1 MIIVCPKKMIKAINQ
16 IKVSF
21 IMYNLFKQFLFIIGI
36 CNAFL
41 LQGQLQLNQISHI
54 NGLSQNTVNSII
66 QDNDGFLWIATYN
79 GINKYDGYSMGHYDI
94 SSRNLSSNLIHN
106 LFKDNYGNIWAG
118 TPESGINRINPNT
131 KKISTFFNNSIN
143 AGDFRNNPSTDFQL
157 HQSSSGVY
165 FYLSKKTG
173 YNFFKIT
180 NKDILINNENNVAWK
195 SGSNSIDMAK
205 ASKNGKHWFFNSSKG
220 TKLSQG
226 NVAFENDKIALNLQK
241 TNIITPIFDDGYV
254 INFYEYSKNTLYF
267 ISNKLELIE
276 LKLNDDLQLISKKRI
291 DIFSD
296 TRDLSKV
303 NFQKINIVSDNKN
316 GLWIGGDRVLINY
329 NVDTGAIFDIS
340 ESGNNKLEN
349 TGIKRLFVDKFN
361 ILWVGTYNSGIFKID
376 FDNKTFFNS
385 VAFLKKEALYNE
397 AFHKSPI
404 KAMCEDEN
412 GNIWLGA
419 GGSGGIAII
428 TSDQLDYSLTDSK
441 QKKWVFNYLNA
452 NKNFQKK
459 PFYRIKK
466 LLNDSKGNIWV
477 GSNSGLGKIQP
488 LNNTFK
494 TEVFEPFNNENISS
508 SFPVFAI
515 EEDHFGAIWAGYFGD
530 GLLKLTYN
538 RNTRNY
544 EYLSYKNNP
553 KNAESLSNNTTRV
566 ITEDSHKNLWIG
578 TASGLNKL
586 KYSKDNSVVFER
598 FLKSE
603 NDNNSLSNDHVL
615 DVFESKNG
623 NIYVGTFGGG
633 LNEIQILENNKY
645 WFKHYTIKNG
655 LPSDVVY
662 HIEEDSRGNL
672 WLMHIRGMSK
682 LNLTSGEVTY
692 YENPSDL
699 NEYEFRDN
707 SMLKTSSG
715 YIIGGTTRGFS
726 FFDPDKLIKNKIK
739 PEMVITDFKI
749 SNESVNISEINEGK
763 FILDKNINQT
773 DKIELPYNLNSFEFA
788 FSSLHFSDP
797 EKNKYKYI
805 LDGFDDNWH
814 YSIGNQRRFA
824 SYTNIPSGEYTFK
837 VYGSNSAGIW
847 TDEPKKISVLIN
859 NPWYLTNLS
868 IFLFLALLVTV
879 ISIFIKIRL
888 SQIRLEKSEEINQM
902 KLQFFTNVSHEL
914 RTPLALIVSPL
925 EQIIRGNV
933 NIKDLPKLNSIM
945 YKNSNR
951 LLKLINQLLDFRKA
965 ESGSLSLMVQNG
977 DLVSFVREVFT
988 VFEEIALEKE
998 IKFLFLSKQKEVN
1011 AWFDNDKIEKILY
1024 NLLSNAFKFTPK
1036 GKSIKVSLEIENEN
1050 HAIIKV
1056 IDYGIGIPKEELN
1069 SVFDKFYQTRNKNI
1083 SAQEGSGLGLAYIK
1097 HLVEIHKGEI
1107 NIKSELH
1114 KGTTCTITIPIYKAA
1129 YLKNSIIELQP
1140 QKYNFNYSTT
1150 GVNVLKEGQ
1159 LLQENVVTN
1168 NTNHSNKVPL
1178 LLIVEDKRELREY
1191 MINFLSN
1198 DFRVLS
1204 ANDGKQGLELA
1215 TKNTPNII
1223 ISDLMMP
1230 VMDGIE
1236 MCKIL
1241 KTNVNTSHIPVI
1253 ILTAKSG
1260 IENEKEGLE
1269 TGADEYLLKP
1279 FDIEILRLRLN
1290 NILRTKQQWIEKFKT
1305 NSSSKPW
1312 KELSNKLDQK
1322 FIEKSIEIVKKN
1334 MDNTNFSVEQFA
1346 LEIGM
1351 SRSSLFLKLKSV
1363 TGQSSSEFIRT
1374 IRIRNAAKLIKSNN
1388 YSISEI
1394 IYMVGF
1400 SDPKYFRTCF
1410 KKQFGT
1416 LPSQYN
1422 IR

>member
-1 MIIVCPKKMIKAINQ
+1 MIIVCTKKMIKDINQ

-21 IMYNLFKQFLFIIGI
+21 IMYNLFKQFLFIISI

-66 QDNDGFLWIATYN
+66 QDTDGFLWIATYN

-131 KKISTFFNNSIN
+131 KKIVTFFNNSID
-143 AGDFRNNPSTDFQL
+143 AGNFRNNPNTVFQL
-157 HQSSSGVY
+157 HQSASGVY
-165 FYLSKKTG
+165 FYLSKKG
-173 YNFFKIT
+173 SYNFFRISK
-180 NKDILINNENNVAWK
+180 KDIIINHEKNITWK
-195 SGSNSIDMAK
+195 SGGSSINIAK
-205 ASKNGKHWFFNSSKG
+205 PSKNGKHWFFNSSKG
-220 TKLSQG
+220 VKLSQA
-226 NVAFENDKIALNLQK
+226 NVAFENDGIALNLENS
-241 TNIITPIFDDGYV
+241 NIIDPIFDNGFV
-254 INFYEYSKNTLYF
+254 VNFYEYSKNTLYF

-276 LKLNDDLQLISKKRI
+276 IKLNDDLKVISKKRI
-291 DIFSD
+291 DILSD
-296 TRDLSKV
+296 SRNLSKINYRTV
-303 NFQKINIVSDNKN
+303 NIISDNKN
-316 GLWIGGDRVLINY
+316 GLWIGCNDILINY
-329 NVDTGAIFDIS
+329 NINTGAIFDIG

-349 TGIKRLFVDKFN
+349 KDIKRLFVDKFN
-361 ILWVGTYNSGIFKID
+361 ILWVGTYNNGVYKID
-376 FDNKTFFNS
+376 FENNTFLS
-385 VAFLKKEALYNE
+385 SITFLKKEALYNE
-397 AFHKSPI
+397 VFHKSPI
-404 KAMCEDEN
+404 KAMCEDNN

-419 GGSGGIAII
+419 GGLGGIAKI
-428 TSDQLDYSLTDSK
+428 TANQLDYSLSNSK
-441 QKKWVFNYLNA
+441 QKKWVFDYLNT
-452 NKNFQKK
+452 NQKFQKQ

-477 GSNSGLGKIQP
+477 GSRTGLSKIQ
-488 LNNTFK
+488 LLSNSYKTQTF
-494 TEVFEPFNNENISS
+494 EGFNPEKSS
-508 SFPVFAI
+508 FTFPVFAI
-515 EEDHFGAIWAGYFGD
+515 EEDHLGAIWAGYFGN

-538 RNTRNY
+538 SNSKKY
-544 EYLSYKNNP
+544 EYLSYKNDP
-553 KNAESLSNNTTRV
+553 KNTESLSNNTIRV
-566 ITEDSHKNLWIG
+566 ITEDSYKNLWIG
-578 TASGLNKL
+578 TALGLNKL
-586 KYSKDNSVVFER
+586 KYNKDGSVVFER
-598 FLKSE
+598 FFNSKK
-603 NDNNSLSNDHVL
+603 DNNSLGNDHVL
-615 DVFESKNG
+615 DVFQSKNG

-633 LNEIQILENNKY
+633 LNEITVLKNNKY
-645 WFKHYTIKNG
+645 QFKRYTIKNG

-662 HIEEDSRGNL
+662 HIEEDLIGNL

-682 LNLTSGEVTY
+682 LNITTGKVSY
-692 YENPSDL
+692 FKNQSNL

-715 YIIGGTTRGFS
+715 LIVGGTTTGFS
-726 FFDPDKLIKNKIK
+726 FFDPDKLTENKTK
-739 PEMVITDFKI
+739 AELVITDFKI
-749 SNESVNISEINEGK
+749 SNESVNISEKKQGK
-763 FILDKNINQT
+763 VILNKNINQT
-773 DKIELPYNLNSFEFA
+773 DKIELSYNMNSFEFA

-805 LDGFDDNWH
+805 LEGFDDKWY

-824 SYTNIPSGEYTFK
+824 SYTNIPAGEYTFK

-847 TDEPKKISVLIN
+847 TDEPKQISVLIKK
-859 NPWYLTNLS
+859 PWYLTTLS

-879 ISIFIKIRL
+879 LYVFVKIRL
-888 SQIRLEKSEEINQM
+888 SQIRLEKSEEMNQM

-933 NIKDLPKLNSIM
+933 NLKDLPKLNSIM

-965 ESGSLSLMVQNG
+965 ESGNLSLMVQND

-998 IKFLFLSKQKEVN
+998 IKFLFLSGHKQIN

-1036 GKSIKVSLEIENEN
+1036 GKSIKVSVEMENKD

-1056 IDYGIGIPKEELN
+1056 IDFGIGIPEEELN
-1069 SVFDKFYQTRNKNI
+1069 SVFERFYQTRNKNI

-1097 HLVEIHKGEI
+1097 HLVKIHNGEI
-1107 NIKSELH
+1107 NIKSKLH
-1114 KGTTCTITIPIYKAA
+1114 KGTTCTITIPISKAA
-1129 YLKNSIIELQP
+1129 YLKSSIIELQP

-1150 GVNVLKEGQ
+1150 GVNVLKESQ
-1159 LLQENVVTN
+1159 LLRGKLVENT
-1168 NTNHSNKVPL
+1168 TEHSTETPL
-1178 LLIVEDKRELREY
+1178 ILIVEDNRELRDY
-1191 MINFLSN
+1191 MVDFLSN
-1198 DFRVLS
+1198 DFRVLT
-1204 ANDGKQGLELA
+1204 ANNGKKGLEVA
-1215 TKNTPNII
+1215 IKNIPNII
-1223 ISDLMMP
+1223 ICDLMMP
-1230 VMDGIE
+1230 IMDGIE

-1241 KTNVNTSHIPVI
+1241 KTDVNTSHIPVI

-1279 FDIEILRLRLN
+1279 FDVEILKLRLN
-1290 NILRTKQQWIEKFKT
+1290 NILRTKQQWIQKFKT

-1334 MDNTNFSVEQFA
+1334 LDNTNFSVEQFA

-1351 SRSSLFLKLKSV
+1351 SRSALFLKLKSV

-1374 IRIRNAAKLIKSNN
+1374 IRINNAAKLIRSMK

-1394 IYMVGF
+1394 VYMVGF

-1410 KKQFGT
+1410 KKQFGI

-1422 IR
+1422 K